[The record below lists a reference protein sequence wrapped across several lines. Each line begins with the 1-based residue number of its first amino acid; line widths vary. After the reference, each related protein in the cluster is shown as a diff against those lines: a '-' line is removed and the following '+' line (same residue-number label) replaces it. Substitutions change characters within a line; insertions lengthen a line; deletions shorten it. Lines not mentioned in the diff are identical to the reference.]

1 MVVEGESAAGRSLR
15 CVESR
20 ATSCPT
26 LTRRM
31 PQPCRLP
38 SIISPTYVS
47 LPSCCTCQRLR
58 LPLLVGG
65 EDRAEAGWP
74 MRLPPTA
81 GSSSYAQ
88 NLWRKADRE
97 LTPKRSNMAAHIG
110 GRLGGSHFRTAHA
123 HDGARA
129 FAHRRPPARPSTRL
143 TLQVRP
149 ARQRQS
155 VVRPLER
162 ESSLHSQLL
171 GVLQGD
177 GALSLAAGTPAQP
190 VGTQPVG
197 LTKQRSLQ
205 AAR

>member
-1 MVVEGESAAGRSLR
+1 VVVEGESAAGRSLR

-129 FAHRRPPARPSTRL
+129 FAHRRPPARPRARLPASPCRSALRASGSLSCDPLNVNSASTASCWASCRVMVHSPL
-143 TLQVRP
+143 PLALQLNMWGHNP
-149 ARQRQS
+149 S
-155 VVRPLER
+155 V
-162 ESSLHSQLL
+162 
-171 GVLQGD
+171 
-177 GALSLAAGTPAQP
+177 
-190 VGTQPVG
+190 
-197 LTKQRSLQ
+197 
-205 AAR
+205 